1 MHLGAGNG
9 GEVALRVI
17 QSAHSEAQTETD
29 EPERLM
35 KVETEKLERE
45 REERDRGNKAA
56 VKRRGREKQMKV
68 KGMEK
73 ECPGDQVKMTTGTY
87 LVQNVQ

>member
-9 GEVALRVI
+9 GEAALRVI

-45 REERDRGNKAA
+45 RGERRRKQGSCQKAGERETDEGKRNGERVSRGSS
-56 VKRRGREKQMKV
+56 
-68 KGMEK
+68 
-73 ECPGDQVKMTTGTY
+73 
-87 LVQNVQ
+87 

>member
-9 GEVALRVI
+9 GEAALRVI
-17 QSAHSEAQTETD
+17 QSTHSEAQTETD

>member
-9 GEVALRVI
+9 GEAALRVI

-45 REERDRGNKAA
+45 RRETEETR
-56 VKRRGREKQMKV
+56 QLS
-68 KGMEK
+68 KGGGER
-73 ECPGDQVKMTTGTY
+73 
-87 LVQNVQ
+87 NR

>member
-9 GEVALRVI
+9 GEAALRVI